1 MVMNWKMNPLT
12 EAQAK
17 TLLTA
22 TKKFLPGAIIAVPML
37 FLAEAAKRKTK
48 SICIAA
54 QDGHWEDSGAHTGDV
69 SMAQIRAAGA
79 TYAIVGHA
87 ERRAA
92 GDSNEVVGEKVGAAI
107 EQGLIAIACVGESVR
122 DEQGEY
128 LLHIQAQLAPILAAT
143 QKSKRAK
150 LIIAYEPVWA
160 IGAPEP
166 MRPHDMHQMTL
177 FIKKILIEHFGASGR
192 SVPVLYGGAVTP
204 ENVHE
209 MMEGGEVDGFLVGR
223 ASIDPAQI
231 KAFGAAIK
239 TL

>member
-22 TKKFLPGAIIAVPML
+22 TKKILPGAITAVPTL

-54 QDGHWEDSGAHTGDV
+54 QDGHWENSGAYTGSI
-69 SMAQIRAAGA
+69 SMAQIRATGA
-79 TYAIVGHA
+79 THVIVGHA

-92 GDSNEVVGEKVGAAI
+92 GDSNEMIGQKVAAAI
-107 EQGLIAIACVGESVR
+107 EQGLTAIACVGESVR

-143 QKSKRAK
+143 PKSKRGK
-150 LIIAYEPVWA
+150 LVIAYEPVWA
-160 IGAPEP
+160 IGANEP
-166 MRPHDMHQMTL
+166 MNPHDMHQMTL

-192 SVPVLYGGAVTP
+192 SVPVLYGGAITP
-204 ENVHE
+204 ENLRD
-209 MMEGGEVDGFLVGR
+209 MAEGGEVDGFLVGR
-223 ASIDPAQI
+223 ASIDPTQI

-239 TL
+239 IL